1 MSVKLNSETSKAI
14 FKWLFIG
21 MLGGLT
27 LFPLVSGDRESF
39 FLWFILLIKKKRSIF
54 NNFLMND

>member
-1 MSVKLNSETSKAI
+1 MSVKLNSETSKTI

-27 LFPLVSGDRESF
+27 LFPLVSGDRENF
-39 FLWFILLIKKKRSIF
+39 FLCFILLIKKKKEA
-54 NNFLMND
+54 FLTIS

>member
-1 MSVKLNSETSKAI
+1 MSVKLNSETSKTI

-39 FLWFILLIKKKRSIF
+39 FLCFILLIKKKKEA
-54 NNFLMND
+54 FLTIS